1 MHIFFYLIPGNHE
14 ACSMGTE
21 YRACRILK
29 ISLGIISD
37 LLCDLLLILTGFI
50 AIQSTGQMTS
60 ASCVGNYLALIVPH
74 FCHRRTS
81 CDHRQLSLGFRPL
94 KGSLHPLDI
103 RHGTS
108 YIFCRNLKPEA
119 VIGFQKN
126 CLRFLEAL
134 AHSTV
139 GRLPEIST
147 FRMLL
152 MCPPGEQ
159 CNLHIGDG

>member
-1 MHIFFYLIPGNHE
+1 
-14 ACSMGTE
+14 MGTE

-29 ISLGIISD
+29 IPLGIVSD

-50 AIQSTGQMTS
+50 ALQGTGQMSS
-60 ASCVGNYLALIVPH
+60 ASCVGNYLTLIIPH

-94 KGSLHPLDI
+94 EGSLHPLDI
-103 RHGTS
+103 RHGTT
-108 YIFCRNLKPEA
+108 YIFCRNLKPKA
-119 VIGFQKN
+119 VIGFQKK
-126 CLRFLEAL
+126 CLCFLETL

-139 GRLPEIST
+139 GRLPEISA

-152 MCPPGEQ
+152 MCPPGEK
-159 CNLHIGDG
+159 CDLHIGDG